1 MSGRNTFLFGA
12 ALAAAT
18 VAIGVDHYVNP
29 VPAPAA
35 SAAVPPAGG
44 SPCGAGSPCAAA
56 PVPIP
61 AAAPCAA
68 ASPCAAA
75 PAEAQKLPPPPPPVK
90 KLPPPPPPAKPAGNG

>member
-1 MSGRNTFLFGA
+1 MSTRNTFLFGA

-29 VPAPAA
+29 VPAPPHRGGDAPGRRLA
-35 SAAVPPAGG
+35 LRGRIALRRSTGPA
-44 SPCGAGSPCAAA
+44 
-56 PVPIP
+56 P

-75 PAEAQKLPPPPPPVK
+75 PAEAQKLPPPPPPAK
-90 KLPPPPPPAKPAGNG
+90 KLPPPPPPAKPSGNG